1 MSNDLLQKVIDTTA
15 LGTAGSNLS
24 GDGRTLGGTGLLY
37 PDQANRFLDYMW
49 DATILAKTARTIRMR
64 SNTTEIDRT
73 YVNQRIMSVA
83 SEDNPRDYAQGTG
96 TGGFNN
102 QEARFAKVS
111 LTTRKLRLDWE
122 LSAEALEDNIEGP
135 DLEDHIARLMA
146 TQAGNDIEDVLI
158 NGTGVAADA
167 LMGAFKGFRQLAID
181 NAHVLDAGGYGL
193 DKAVFNAAIKQLP
206 RKYKQRRNQ
215 LRFFAGS
222 NLVQDYLYNLTAMSQ
237 TGFTPFDIASSIVRG
252 EVAANDG
259 GPGTVTPYAFGIP
272 VVNVPLMD
280 ELSRTVWGPSHAGTY
295 AGMGAASANAG
306 LNAGDVHLTFP
317 QNFIIGI
324 KRDVVV
330 YRLFQPKKDTIE
342 YTLFIRVGCQL
353 ENYDAHVIV
362 TNIALGGTVGAFGT
376 ATIGGAGNFGA
387 SAGPS
392 VSFIG
397 TASLTGVTASAA
409 GGIYSPTASNI
420 GIGGVGPANTY

>member
-1 MSNDLLQKVIDTTA
+1 MSNELLQKVIDTGIGA
-15 LGTAGSNLS
+15 NAGLGEYAVDTGTSPKQLS
-24 GDGRTLGGTGLLY
+24 GNGLLY

-64 SNTTEIDRT
+64 SNTTEIDRVA
-73 YVNQRIMSVA
+73 VNQRIMTVA
-83 SEDNPRDYAQGTG
+83 TEDQPTNYTTGFTNRDAK
-96 TGGFNN
+96 
-102 QEARFAKVS
+102 FAKIS

-122 LSAEALEDNIEGP
+122 LSAESLEDNIEGP

-146 TQAGNDIEDVLI
+146 TQAGNDVEDVLI
-158 NGTGVAADA
+158 NGDGTSSG
-167 LMGAFKGFRQLAID
+167 LMGAFRGFRQLALD
-181 NAHVLDAGGYGL
+181 NGHVLDAAGYGL
-193 DKAVFNAAIKQLP
+193 DKAIFNAAIKQLP

-215 LRFFAGS
+215 LRFFTGS

-252 EVAANDG
+252 EVSANDG
-259 GPGTVTPYAFGIP
+259 GPGTVTPFAFGIP
-272 VVNVPLMD
+272 VVNVPLID
-280 ELSRTVWGPSHAGTY
+280 ETARSVSVNAGSPT
-295 AGMGAASANAG
+295 ASANSG
-306 LNAGDVHLTFP
+306 LYAGDVHLTFP

-362 TNIALGGTVGAFGT
+362 RNIAVGGTTAPFGVLT
-376 ATIGGAGNFGA
+376 GGAVYGQLAAAAGA
-387 SAGPS
+387 SVTPA
-392 VSFIG
+392 
-397 TASLTGVTASAA
+397 VTASTSVTSASGVTIVTNSSASAA
-409 GGIYSPTASNI
+409 PVATPPALPT
-420 GIGGVGPANTY
+420 TY